1 MLNHKNQFG
10 TIVLKQQ
17 ITVVFERSFQKKR
30 IMKKLANKI
39 AVITG
44 GNSGIG
50 LATAQLFQ
58 EQGAQVIINAR
69 NEKRLKETK
78 EQLGDQFDVLQADV
92 SKVDELTAFFNAIG
106 EKYGR
111 IDVLFLNAGIAPFA
125 PVDQVDEAF
134 FDKVF
139 NVNVKGVF
147 FSVQKALP
155 YLSEKASIILN
166 TSVVNQMGMPQA
178 SIYSASKAAV
188 RSLAQT
194 ISAELVGRGI
204 RVNAVSPGPI
214 QTPIYGKLGFTEE
227 QTNEMAQGILSQV
240 PMGRFGAPDEIA
252 KAALFLA
259 TEDSSFILG
268 AEIEVDGG
276 MSTLH

>member
-1 MLNHKNQFG
+1 
-10 TIVLKQQ
+10 
-17 ITVVFERSFQKKR
+17 
-30 IMKKLANKI
+30 MKKLANKI